1 MGDPEEVEKNPES
14 PKTEEA
20 ATEAAPKEET
30 TIIKEGDPQPEEK
43 AASEDPKV
51 A

>member
-20 ATEAAPKEET
+20 ANEAEK
-30 TIIKEGDPQPEEK
+30 TIVKEGDPQPEEK
-43 AASEDPKV
+43 AADEDPKV